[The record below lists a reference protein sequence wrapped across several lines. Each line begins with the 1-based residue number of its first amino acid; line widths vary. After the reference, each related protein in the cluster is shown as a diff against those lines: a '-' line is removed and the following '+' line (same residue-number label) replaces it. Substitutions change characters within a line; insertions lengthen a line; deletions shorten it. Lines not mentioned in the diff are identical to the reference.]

1 MRCGACDRRWSGS
14 ARFCG
19 RCGARL
25 LDPAPVQAPRTGEVG
40 RPRGLRTLA
49 WIAAIAAL
57 ATLVTAG
64 AIGVADRADTA
75 VGGPVAVPTA
85 STAIEDPPVR
95 AADRST
101 EPLDCGEHL
110 QQLPPPI
117 RNSSLYTGSLEY
129 RDGRLCAPLDPDAPR
144 QEVSRCDPPHVFV
157 CAIP

>member
-19 RCGARL
+19 RCGSRL
-25 LDPAPVQAPRTGEVG
+25 PDPAPARAPRTADVG
-40 RPRGLRTLA
+40 RQRGLRTLA
-49 WIAAIAAL
+49 WIAALASV
-57 ATLVTAG
+57 ATLVAVG
-64 AIGVADRADTA
+64 VAGVADRSDTA
-75 VGGPVAVPTA
+75 AAGAVAIPTA
-85 STAIEDPPVR
+85 STTGEDPQVR
-95 AADRST
+95 AADRSA

-117 RNSSLYTGSLEY
+117 RNSSLYTGTLEY

-144 QEVSRCDPPHVFV
+144 QEVSRCDPPDVFV